1 MAKLHQVGLMAVLKN
16 YFSYKSMM
24 LSIQDHNCS
33 ATLAPKAVKVNK
45 IASILVMLLSLL
57 SFRGQAQYSEY
68 HEELHNLTGG
78 LVGGIN
84 FSQVDGDGYKGY
96 AKMGYTGGGVLFL
109 PFGEMEMP
117 IKDAT
122 VALSMEVL
130 FTQKG
135 SKGRGALTGLVSQ
148 DINLQYGEVPIQI
161 NLYRG
166 PRKSGFGAGFSIG
179 YLASSEETIDQGN
192 GQIIK
197 NGLPF
202 KKFDLNF
209 VLTGNLHLWNGFFLS
224 PRFQYSML
232 SIRDN
237 NSQFG
242 GRDQQF
248 NNVVAIRLMYLFKR
262 MGEG

>member
-1 MAKLHQVGLMAVLKN
+1 
-16 YFSYKSMM
+16 MM
-24 LSIQDHNCS
+24 LCS
-33 ATLAPKAVKVNK
+33 QKRRQTGFSTRKPAKVKQ
-45 IASILVMLLSLL
+45 IAAILVCVLSTWAWNA
-57 SFRGQAQYSEY
+57 GAQEY
-68 HEELHNLTGG
+68 NDEFHVLTGG

-96 AKMGYTGGGVLFL
+96 DKMGYTGGGVLFL
-109 PFGEMEMP
+109 PFGDMEMP

-122 VALSMEVL
+122 IALSMEVL

-135 SKGRGALTGLVSQ
+135 SKGRGDIGGLVSQ
-148 DINLQYGEVPIQI
+148 DMKLQYGEVPIQV

-166 PRKSGFGAGFSIG
+166 TRKSGFGAGFSIG
-179 YLASSEETIDQGN
+179 YLASGEETIDYGN
-192 GQIIK
+192 GTPVLK
-197 NGLPF
+197 NGYPF

-237 NSQFG
+237 NSRFG

-248 NNVVAIRLMYLFKR
+248 NNVVSIRLMYLFR
-262 MGEG
+262 RTMR

>member
-1 MAKLHQVGLMAVLKN
+1 MMVNTKNVQAAPQKPAKVSKMVAIVI
-16 YFSYKSMM
+16 F
-24 LSIQDHNCS
+24 I
-33 ATLAPKAVKVNK
+33 
-45 IASILVMLLSLL
+45 LSLFPFTT
-57 SFRGQAQYSEY
+57 SAQYSEY
-68 HEELHNLTGG
+68 KEELHNLTGG

-109 PFGEMEMP
+109 PFGDIDMP
-117 IKDAT
+117 IPDAT

-148 DINLQYGEVPIQI
+148 DINLQYGEVPIQL

-179 YLASSEETIDQGN
+179 YLASSEETVDPGN
-192 GQIIK
+192 GLPVLK
-197 NGLPF
+197 DGLPF

-209 VLTGNLHLWNGFFLS
+209 VLTGNLHIWNGIFVS
-224 PRFQYSML
+224 PRFQYSLL
-232 SIRDN
+232 SVRNN
-237 NSQFG
+237 NSQYG

-248 NNVVAIRLMYLFKR
+248 NNVVSIRLMYLFKR
-262 MGEG
+262 MG

>member
-1 MAKLHQVGLMAVLKN
+1 
-16 YFSYKSMM
+16 MM
-24 LSIQDHNCS
+24 LSIQDCYCPS
-33 ATLAPKAVKVNK
+33 ALAPRAVKVNK
-45 IASILVMLLSLL
+45 IASILVVLLSLM
-57 SFRGQAQYSEY
+57 SFGAQAQYSEY
-68 HEELHNLTGG
+68 HDELHNLTGG

-96 AKMGYTGGGVLFL
+96 AKMGYTAGGVLFL
-109 PFGEMEMP
+109 PFGEMDMP

-122 VALSMEVL
+122 IALSMEVL

-135 SKGRGALTGLVSQ
+135 SKGRGALTGLISQ

-209 VLTGNLHLWNGFFLS
+209 VLTGNLHLWKGFFLS

-237 NSQFG
+237 NSKYG

>member
-1 MAKLHQVGLMAVLKN
+1 MTSSFQDRRCRSTFPKKPAKV
-16 YFSYKSMM
+16 S
-24 LSIQDHNCS
+24 
-33 ATLAPKAVKVNK
+33 K
-45 IASILVMLLSLL
+45 IALILMLLLTM
-57 SFRGQAQYSEY
+57 GQLPLHAQYSEY

-96 AKMGYTGGGVLFL
+96 AKLGYTGGGVLFL
-109 PFGEMEMP
+109 PFGEMDMP
-117 IKDAT
+117 IPNAT
-122 VALSMEVL
+122 IALSMEVL

-135 SKGRGALTGLVSQ
+135 SRGLDPIANSSVLSQ
-148 DINLQYGEVPIQI
+148 NINLQYGEVPLQL

-166 PRKSGFGAGFSIG
+166 PRKSGFGAGFAIG
-179 YLASSEETIDQGN
+179 YLASSEETITTSN
-192 GQIIK
+192 SMNPVIK

-202 KKFDLNF
+202 RKFDLNF

-224 PRFQYSML
+224 PRFQYSMI
-232 SIRDN
+232 SVRN
-237 NSQFG
+237 NNAQYG

-262 MGEG
+262 MEGSY

>member
-1 MAKLHQVGLMAVLKN
+1 
-16 YFSYKSMM
+16 MM
-24 LSIQDHNCS
+24 LSAQGRYRSIS
-33 ATLAPKAVKVNK
+33 LITKSVKVKK
-45 IASILVMLLSLL
+45 IAPILILLLSLL
-57 SFRGQAQYSEY
+57 SVKSQAQYSEY

-78 LVGGIN
+78 LVGGLA

-96 AKMGYTGGGVLFL
+96 GKMGYTGGGVLFL

-122 VALSMEVL
+122 IALSMEVL

-135 SKGRGALTGLVSQ
+135 SKGRDPIPNSSIQSQ
-148 DINLQYGEVPIQI
+148 DINLQYGEVPLQL

-166 PRKSGFGAGFSIG
+166 PRKSGFGAGFAIG
-179 YLASSEETIDQGN
+179 YLASSEETITTN
-192 GQIIK
+192 NSINPVIK

-202 KKFDLNF
+202 HKFDLNF

-224 PRFQYSML
+224 PRFEYSLL
-232 SIRDN
+232 SIRNN
-237 NSQFG
+237 NSQYG

-248 NNVVAIRLMYLFKR
+248 NNVVSIRLMYLFKR

>member
-1 MAKLHQVGLMAVLKN
+1 
-16 YFSYKSMM
+16 MM
-24 LSIQDHNCS
+24 LSIQDHNCP
-33 ATLAPKAVKVNK
+33 ATLAPRPVKVNK

-57 SFRGQAQYSEY
+57 SFGAQAQYSEY

-96 AKMGYTGGGVLFL
+96 AKMGYTAGGVLFL

-122 VALSMEVL
+122 IALSMEVL

-135 SKGRGALTGLVSQ
+135 AKGIDPIPNSNVLSQ
-148 DINLQYGEVPIQI
+148 NINLQYGEVPIQI

-179 YLASSEETIDQGN
+179 YLASSEETITTSN
-192 GQIIK
+192 SSTPIIK

-209 VLTGNLHLWNGFFLS
+209 VLTGNLHLWKGFFLS

-232 SIRDN
+232 SVRN
-237 NSQFG
+237 NNAQYG
-242 GRDQQF
+242 GRNEQF

>member
-1 MAKLHQVGLMAVLKN
+1 MI
-16 YFSYKSMM
+16 S
-24 LSIQDHNCS
+24 SIPDRCYAASFIQ
-33 ATLAPKAVKVNK
+33 KAVKVSK
-45 IASILVMLLSLL
+45 IASILVLLLCL
-57 SFRGQAQYSEY
+57 SPNRIHAQYSEY

-96 AKMGYTGGGVLFL
+96 AKMGYTGGGILML
-109 PFGEMEMP
+109 PFGEMDMP

-122 VALSMEVL
+122 IALSVEVL

-135 SKGRGALTGLVSQ
+135 SKGRGVLTGLVSQ
-148 DINLQYGEVPIQI
+148 DINLQYGEVPIQL

-166 PRKSGFGAGFSIG
+166 PRKSSFGAGFAIG
-179 YLASSEETIDQGN
+179 YLASSEETIDNGN

-237 NSQFG
+237 NGQYG
-242 GRDQQF
+242 GRNQQF
-248 NNVVAIRLMYLFKR
+248 NNVVSIRLMYLFKK